1 MGGDFACFNLVR
13 SFAFDFL
20 EKAILIWCGEYDSDD
35 DDVDD
40 KVPQAVGILCPPER
54 ECMSEP
60 GDGGGSVVVAV
71 GGVMGRVVPS
81 G

>member
-1 MGGDFACFNLVR
+1 VR
-13 SFAFDFL
+13 SFDFDFL
-20 EKAILIWCGEYDSDD
+20 GNAILIWCGEYDSDD

-40 KVPQAVGILCPPER
+40 KVPQAVGVLCSPER
-54 ECMSEP
+54 ECMSGS

-71 GGVMGRVVPS
+71 GGVVGSVVPS